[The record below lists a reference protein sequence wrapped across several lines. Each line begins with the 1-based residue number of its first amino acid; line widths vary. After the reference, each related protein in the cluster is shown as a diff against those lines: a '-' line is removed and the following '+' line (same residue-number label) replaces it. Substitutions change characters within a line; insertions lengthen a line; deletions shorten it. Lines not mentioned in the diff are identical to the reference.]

1 LFGKVHLPKARR
13 TARFTCRTNAGLAL
27 NSSKMAPPRKIAA
40 KAKAQKRKTEPAKS
54 AAAKATAN
62 ANKAKAKAKAVAD
75 VNPKAN
81 KGRSSDEIQNHP
93 TEGASRAEPQPEAEA
108 ACTAYA
114 PGAEN
119 DALVIGLADESEL
132 MPADPGDEETF
143 TCSDCLVNKSMSQ
156 VYILRFASEAVVDD
170 FGRGLGDGKGTETN
184 IQRKRTGERPQ
195 EGDFFKCLPCHR
207 LYSRAGRILKRLN
220 LKSDWSDISK
230 ESRTGFMLKATNCF
244 GSNLELMLNETIT
257 QFKMNKAVSSFD
269 QNSQFL
275 DEDDLNKEYK
285 DKPSQLASI
294 KMNAFKFECP
304 VRKVWLWQNP
314 SYTMNLREEEVTEE
328 TRKREISRDQR
339 IRPEKKPKAQAKKKA
354 LPDGVNLKKADR
366 ARLTKMTQKLSEQA
380 AYVPELKGRIDENVQ
395 KHVPQFAID
404 KVDVSVARLN
414 QYVTDI
420 DLSMSAD
427 ESIPDL
433 KGMLDVCGKSISA
446 SKAVNATLE
455 SFIEEALAH
464 INEKASEQ

>member
-1 LFGKVHLPKARR
+1 
-13 TARFTCRTNAGLAL
+13 
-27 NSSKMAPPRKIAA
+27 
-40 KAKAQKRKTEPAKS
+40 
-54 AAAKATAN
+54 
-62 ANKAKAKAKAVAD
+62 
-75 VNPKAN
+75 
-81 KGRSSDEIQNHP
+81 
-93 TEGASRAEPQPEAEA
+93 
-108 ACTAYA
+108 
-114 PGAEN
+114 
-119 DALVIGLADESEL
+119 
-132 MPADPGDEETF
+132 
-143 TCSDCLVNKSMSQ
+143 
-156 VYILRFASEAVVDD
+156 
-170 FGRGLGDGKGTETN
+170 
-184 IQRKRTGERPQ
+184 
-195 EGDFFKCLPCHR
+195 
-207 LYSRAGRILKRLN
+207 
-220 LKSDWSDISK
+220 
-230 ESRTGFMLKATNCF
+230 MLKATSCF
-244 GSNLELMLNETIT
+244 GNNLELVLNETIT
-257 QFKMNKAVSSFD
+257 QSKMNKAISSFD

-275 DEDDLNKEYK
+275 DEDDLQKEYK

-314 SYTMNLREEEVTEE
+314 SYAMNLREEEVTEE

-366 ARLTKMTQKLSEQA
+366 ARLTKMTQKLTEQA
-380 AYVPELKGRIDENVQ
+380 AYVPELKKRIDENVL

-404 KVDVSVARLN
+404 KVDVSTARLN
-414 QYVTDI
+414 QCVTDI
-420 DLSMSAD
+420 EFSMSAD